1 MEKSFME
8 YLDFY
13 EGVCKERL
21 YLQGQTMQDPFGEKR
36 GHFDYQAL
44 LARLQGLRARLQER
58 PQPDSADM
66 DSESSSSEPEPDT
79 QACPKA

>member
-36 GHFDYQAL
+36 GHFDYQSL
-44 LARLQGLRARLQER
+44 LGRLQALRARLQER
-58 PQPDSADM
+58 LQPDSADM
-66 DSESSSSEPEPDT
+66 DSESSSSEPEPDS
-79 QACPKA
+79 QSCPKA